1 MEELAE
7 ILQANGIKARSYHAG
22 MDSATRNGNQDAFL
36 KEDIDVI
43 VATIAFG
50 MGIDKPDVRFVIHYD
65 VPKSLEGYYQET
77 GRAGRDGGE
86 GQCITFY
93 SNKDLQKLE
102 KFMQGNQFQSRKS
115 DVSCCRKQRHT
126 QNLQFAEERFCYIIL
141 VRNTRKIIVV
151 IVITV

>member
-1 MEELAE
+1 
-7 ILQANGIKARSYHAG
+7 

-102 KFMQGNQFQSRKS
+102 KFMQGKPGLCLPFW
-115 DVSCCRKQRHT
+115 V
-126 QNLQFAEERFCYIIL
+126 YP
-141 VRNTRKIIVV
+141 V
-151 IVITV
+151 IAKGI